1 MNLVATREE
10 RGVHL
15 RIARPGLA
23 ERVNGALDSGSIVL
37 TAGAGCGKTIA
48 IEQALAHRPAPHLW
62 LRCRPTDSD
71 PGTLLRRLVQLLSE
85 VAPGAVDLLAQ
96 RLAMAQERIDTRGAA
111 QELVEE
117 LDRLLPAQIVVAF
130 DDAEA
135 LAESPGATSLVGDLI
150 AADSP
155 VVRVAVATRIA
166 LPLRLAKLRASGR
179 VTELGAG
186 DLAFTAEECA
196 ELVAAAGRADADAD
210 RLFAATEGW
219 PLGAALGVAHEDVPS
234 LPARRRGRTSSSSWP
249 RRRSIGCRQS
259 CETRVVDSS
268 ITHELDA
275 ACAQALGMP
284 EDFADQLA
292 QVGLPVQDRRGR
304 VAMARIPPTGA
315 GVPPRPARAGAA
327 RRKRSVSCTSASR
340 PRSWRP
346 GERGGDRAL
355 ARGGGMGRGGSGHH
369 HRPARAS

>member
-23 ERVNGALDSGSIVL
+23 ERVNRALDSGSIVL

-150 AADSP
+150 AADFP
-155 VVRVAVATRIA
+155 VVRVAVATGSRSRFA
-166 LPLRLAKLRASGR
+166 SPSSGR
-179 VTELGAG
+179 
-186 DLAFTAEECA
+186 
-196 ELVAAAGRADADAD
+196 AAASRSWVPVTSRSPRRNAPSSWRRPAGPTPTRTPSSPPRRDGRSEPRSA
-210 RLFAATEGW
+210 W
-219 PLGAALGVAHEDVPS
+219 PTRTCRRS
-234 LPARRRGRTSSSSWP
+234 QARRRGRTSSVPGRGGARSAAGRAASPGRGLEHHP
-249 RRRSIGCRQS
+249 RAGCGMRAGARHAGGLRRPARAGRP
-259 CETRVVDSS
+259 
-268 ITHELDA
+268 A
-275 ACAQALGMP
+275 G
-284 EDFADQLA
+284 
-292 QVGLPVQDRRGR
+292 QDRRRG

-315 GVPPRPARAGAA
+315 GVPARPAQAGPHAGRAA
-327 RRKRSVSCTSASR
+327 
-340 PRSWRP
+340 
-346 GERGGDRAL
+346 
-355 ARGGGMGRGGSGHH
+355 
-369 HRPARAS
+369 